1 MSKNKRRLDPTV
13 RKDLILD
20 AALELA
26 QDRNY
31 TSITRDEIAE
41 RAGVSVGLVT
51 KYFTTMPQ
59 LKRDV
64 MRAAI
69 RSETLAII
77 AHGVAIRD
85 PHALKAPAELQQR
98 AVASLAITN

>member
-1 MSKNKRRLDPTV
+1 MSKKKRRLDPEV
-13 RKDLILD
+13 RKEQILD
-20 AALELA
+20 AALDVA
-26 QDRNY
+26 RVRNY
-31 TSITRDEIAE
+31 TSITREEIAD

-51 KYFTTMPQ
+51 KYFSTMPQ

-69 RSETLAII
+69 RVEALAII

-85 PHALKAPAELQQR
+85 PHALKAPADLQQR
-98 AVASLAITN
+98 AVASLAMTN